1 MASCVPTPSAIY
13 SASVDD
19 NVVMSCFLVAH
30 DSRLVPV
37 RAARMDKRPVLL
49 HNLCQPGQ
57 S

>member
-1 MASCVPTPSAIY
+1 MASCVPTLSAIY
-13 SASVDD
+13 SASVDN

-37 RAARMDKRPVLL
+37 RVARIDKRPVLL
-49 HNLCQPGQ
+49 HNLSQPGK